1 MAILRK
7 GKSDYKDVSDC
18 IASHVN
24 SGVSQEQSIAMCMSM
39 FGMSKDGEETQ
50 QQEFDSCVLEKV
62 TEGMSQGAAIAYCM
76 ADVKYESQKSGRI
89 VKREA
94 MLNGGMTFV
103 ASDNTVDSY
112 GDIIEVSGW
121 DTSVYESNPVVLFGH
136 DATNIVGRSSRV
148 WRAGGKLMASIE
160 LARQGTSA
168 LVDTCR
174 ALVEQGI
181 LRAVSVGFSPTT
193 PPEPIINKSGEMT
206 GFRYNGQRLLEIS
219 LVAIPANPS
228 ALAIAKSHG
237 LSNDQMRRLF
247 KSGATAQLRQYRAQ
261 LDLIRAGGSVQI
273 RK

>member
-1 MAILRK
+1 
-7 GKSDYKDVSDC
+7 
-18 IASHVN
+18 
-24 SGVSQEQSIAMCMSM
+24 
-39 FGMSKDGEETQ
+39 MSKNGDETE
-50 QQEFDSCVLEKV
+50 QQEIGQCVAEQMA
-62 TEGMSQGAAIAYCM
+62 EGMSVADAIEYCM
-76 ADVKYESQKSGRI
+76 SDVQYESQKSGRI

-121 DTSVYESNPVVLFGH
+121 DTSVYESNPVVLFSH
-136 DATNIVGRSSRV
+136 DASQIVGKTSRV

-181 LRAVSVGFSPTT
+181 LRAVSVGFSPTK

-219 LVAIPANPS
+219 LVAIPANPA
-228 ALAIAKSHG
+228 ALAVAKAHG
-237 LSNDQMRRLF
+237 LRENEINRLF
-247 KSGATAQLRQYRAQ
+247 TKSNAGILRNYRAQ
-261 LDLIRAGGSVQI
+261 LDLLKLKR
-273 RK
+273 